1 MTYTIFR
8 LQYTQLY
15 IYTFF
20 RCTTHFNIMQRKGKI
35 GLVAIQAK
43 KKIPIQIYT
52 HMISDTPPKETRTK
66 RIKL

>member
-8 LQYTQLY
+8 LQYTQH
-15 IYTFF
+15 YTHIFS
-20 RCTTHFNIMQRKGKI
+20 CTTHFNVMQRKGKI